1 MFKRKFNLNWK
12 LLLKYNNKY
21 LFYNLIN
28 ICIKK
33 FTELKNMD
41 KNEIK
46 NIDKKGIFKNCF
58 D

>member
-1 MFKRKFNLNWK
+1 ME
-12 LLLKYNNKY
+12 
-21 LFYNLIN
+21 
-28 ICIKK
+28 IKVITQVFESAK

-46 NIDKKGIFKNCF
+46 NIDRKGIFKNCF

>member
-12 LLLKYNNKY
+12 LLLKYNNIISILQLNKY
-21 LFYNLIN
+21 MYQ
-28 ICIKK
+28 K

-46 NIDKKGIFKNCF
+46 NIDRKGIFKNCF